1 MTSEEA
7 GGDDMLDRLMLEI
20 KAIALL
26 YGDETELRERLE
38 NKITESHDESVRKF
52 VRALQSKKS
61 AGTGRLLAIALGE
74 LLMAS
79 LLVLAGAVVLVPTV
93 VGVNTLA
100 GLVQYFTARSSEG
113 QGGTI
118 LSPYLSFVEFVVGAI
133 LVLTAFFAL
142 REAASNLKE
151 AGLTVR
157 SGEY

>member
-7 GGDDMLDRLMLEI
+7 SGDDMLDRLMLEI

-26 YGDETELRERLE
+26 YGDETDLRGRLE
-38 NKITESHDESVRKF
+38 NKITESHDENIRKF
-52 VRALQSKKS
+52 VRALQNKKS
-61 AGTGRLLAIALGE
+61 GGAGRLLAIALGE

-93 VGVNTLA
+93 VGVNTLS
-100 GLVQYFTARSSEG
+100 GLVQYFAARLSEG

-118 LSPYLSFVEFVVGAI
+118 LSPYLAFIEFVVGAI